1 MGHHLNTATFK
12 LRSNESDLAKKKC
25 SFLYYFFF
33 MDASIFDSIGVI
45 ISIRKSSVTA
55 DGKQQCSCRDL
66 DVNKRLGAHLNTA
79 TFKLRSNESDLAK
92 KNAVFCTTFFFMD
105 ASIFDSIGVIISI
118 RKSSVTAD
126 GKQQCSCRDLD
137 VNKRLGAHLNTA
149 TFKLRSNESDLAKK
163 NAVFCTTL
171 FLWMFLLW
179 RAVARW

>member
-1 MGHHLNTATFK
+1 MGKWRSPGVAIWVWYKLTCTSPYAWVWIETQSNSVMGHHLNTATFK

-92 KNAVFCTTFFFMD
+92 KNAVFCTT
-105 ASIFDSIGVIISI
+105 
-118 RKSSVTAD
+118 
-126 GKQQCSCRDLD
+126 
-137 VNKRLGAHLNTA
+137 
-149 TFKLRSNESDLAKK
+149 
-163 NAVFCTTL
+163 L

-179 RAVARW
+179 RAVARWWQRKDTVSCNMKNLYAKVDSRFLLIN